1 MQATLKEV
9 NGALVEERER
19 CANLTSKVKEL
30 EFALEDK
37 ELSLKEKQVCSI
49 YI

>member
-19 CANLTSKVKEL
+19 CANLTSEVKEL
-30 EFALEDK
+30 EFALDDK
-37 ELSLKEKQVCSI
+37 ELSLKENQVCSI

>member
-9 NGALVEERER
+9 TGTLVEERER

-30 EFALEDK
+30 EFALDDK
-37 ELSLKEKQVCSI
+37 ELSLKENQFLTI
-49 YI
+49 

>member
-9 NGALVEERER
+9 NGALVAKRER
-19 CANLTSKVKEL
+19 CAYLTSKVKEL
-30 EFALEDK
+30 EFPLEDK

>member
-9 NGALVEERER
+9 NAALVEERER
-19 CANLTSKVKEL
+19 CANLTSKVKEF
-30 EFALEDK
+30 EVALED
-37 ELSLKEKQVCSI
+37 EALSLKEKQVCSI